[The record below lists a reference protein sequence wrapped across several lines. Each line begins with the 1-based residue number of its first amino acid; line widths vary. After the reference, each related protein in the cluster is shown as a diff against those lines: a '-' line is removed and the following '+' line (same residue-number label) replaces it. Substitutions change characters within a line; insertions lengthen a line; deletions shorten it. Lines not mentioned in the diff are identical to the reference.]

1 MSHLICP
8 SWTVK
13 KVQDTLQQQYSATF
27 TATSGIL
34 AVPQRGPQFLGQ
46 QLLQVGC
53 QSLIKSPIRQGPFPF
68 LTCVAGA
75 ALRTVLRTHMDPE
88 PLYEGQTTWY
98 TRHIGSQGESH
109 LKKHSFTWCCKEVLH
124 RGKRFSIHPAFPRKK
139 KGEKP
144 PGEKPPANLCW
155 QKKGGKE
162 TIKTCSPLSALCH
175 RTEQTSIFLK
185 GVSLYMSGCEF
196 SCSPVIQDASGVWCS
211 YAWISLVYRK

>member
-139 KGEKP
+139 KGWKAPWWKAPCQFMLAKEGWEGNHK
-144 PGEKPPANLCW
+144 NLFP
-155 QKKGGKE
+155 
-162 TIKTCSPLSALCH
+162 SLSTLSQN
-175 RTEQTSIFLK
+175 RTN
-185 GVSLYMSGCEF
+185 
-196 SCSPVIQDASGVWCS
+196 
-211 YAWISLVYRK
+211 